1 MTGFDAPEGLRIEV
15 ADEAG
20 VRLVRLCGEMDI
32 AVQGAVANEF
42 HSLVADAPGVFVVVD
57 MSEVGFCDSSG
68 IGMLIRSAR
77 ELWKRDGGLRLAAPQ
92 EHIVS
97 VLRTNGLLTA
107 LPVFDSV
114 EAASVVDD

>member
-1 MTGFDAPEGLRIEV
+1 MTGFDEPEGLRIEV

-20 VRLVRLCGEMDI
+20 IRVMRLYGEMDI

-42 HSLVADAPGVFVVVD
+42 HALVSEAPGVFVVVD

-68 IGMLIRSAR
+68 IGMLIRSAK
-77 ELWKRDGGLRLAAPQ
+77 ELWKRDGAMRLAGPQ
-92 EHIVS
+92 DHVTS

-107 LPVFDSV
+107 LPVFATV
-114 EAASVVDD
+114 EAARAVQD